1 MQLNTAVLRETTLPR
16 WVLQEASEKKVAFVV
31 KVTVIFRDPELS
43 HLKVML
49 SRYWEPATQQSS
61 LTYQTK
67 EIVKYTSE

>member
-49 SRYWEPATQQSS
+49 SRY
-61 LTYQTK
+61 
-67 EIVKYTSE
+67 